1 MKIIRNIPMIVEFVS
16 ALPELRRHKKNI
28 YKYRALEDLEKERE
42 FILKATSTWGKRL
55 LNDLN
60 IALNIIGKENMPES
74 GPVVFVANHQGYGDI
89 PTCCAALDKFQTGF
103 IAKSSL
109 SKLPLYGEWI
119 KNIRSVMIERED
131 PRESLRAIETAIDF
145 IKQGFSIVVFPEGH
159 RSKGGEMGEF
169 KKGSLR
175 LATKPGVPIVPISI
189 NGTYRLFEEKGYMQ
203 GNFKVDFL
211 IHPAIETSGLSRSE
225 ASNLAGT
232 VEQIVKQG
240 LNNLKNNKY

>member
-16 ALPELRRHKKNI
+16 ALPELKKHKKNI
-28 YKYRALEDLEKERE
+28 YKYRALEDLEKEKE
-42 FILKATSTWGKRL
+42 YILKATSTWGKRI

-60 IALNIIGKENMPES
+60 IHLNIIGEENMPEN

-119 KNIRSVMIERED
+119 KNIRSVMIDRED
-131 PRESLRAIETAIDF
+131 PRESLRAFETAIDF

-159 RSKGGEMGEF
+159 RSKGAEMGEF

-189 NGTYRLFEEKGYMQ
+189 NGTYKLFEEKGYMQ
-203 GNFKVDFL
+203 GDFTVDFL
-211 IHPAIETSGLSRSE
+211 IHPAIQTSGLSRSE
-225 ASNLAGT
+225 ASNLAET
-232 VEQIVKQG
+232 VEQIVKKG
-240 LNNLKNNKY
+240 LNDLKNNK

>member
-1 MKIIRNIPMIVEFVS
+1 MKIIRNIPMIVEFVL
-16 ALPELRRHKKNI
+16 ALPELKRHKKNI
-28 YKYRALEDLEKERE
+28 YKYRALNDLEKERE
-42 FILKATSTWGKRL
+42 FILKATSTWGRRIV
-55 LNDLN
+55 NDLN
-60 IALNIIGKENMPES
+60 IDLNIIGKENMPEN

-89 PTCCAALDKFQTGF
+89 PICCAALDKFQTGF

-119 KNIRSVMIERED
+119 KNIRSVMIDRED

-145 IKQGFSIVVFPEGH
+145 INQGFSIVVFPEGH
-159 RSKGGEMGEF
+159 RSKGNDMGEF

-211 IHPAIETSGLSRSE
+211 IHPAIETAGLSRPE
-225 ASNLAGT
+225 ASNLAET
-232 VEQIVKQG
+232 VEQIVKKG
-240 LNNLKNNKY
+240 LKELKNNKY